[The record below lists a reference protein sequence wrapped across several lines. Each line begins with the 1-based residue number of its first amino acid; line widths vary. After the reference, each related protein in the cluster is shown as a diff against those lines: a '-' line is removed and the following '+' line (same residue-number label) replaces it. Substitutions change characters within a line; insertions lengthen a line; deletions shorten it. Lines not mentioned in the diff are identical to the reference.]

1 MKLFLITSLV
11 ALLAF
16 DLPIKADASAK
27 NNTLTDSTKIQVSYL
42 RPARIVRVKEGH
54 YFIDF
59 GKDAFGTLA
68 FTFKSA
74 QKDSLKIRL
83 GEKLASVNSIDRK
96 PGGTIRYQQVSI
108 ASPPVGAQFAL
119 KLPRDK
125 RNTSGQAILLPESFG
140 VIMPFRYCEIEN
152 LKIPIEDLL
161 VLQKVYNYTFND
173 SNSSFS
179 SSDSILDQV
188 WEMGK
193 HTIKA
198 TSFAGLYIDGDRERI
213 PYEADAYINQLS
225 HYSVDNQYGISTATN
240 DYFMSHPTWPTE
252 WILHTVLLF
261 YQDYMH
267 TGNIEPLK
275 KHYEGLKYKT
285 LVDLEREDGLITVKS
300 PKMTDDFMRKL
311 GFTDVSKKLQDIV
324 DWPAAQMFPNGN
336 TSAMGE
342 RDAYEM
348 VDVNTVVNAF
358 HYKNMELMA
367 IIADRLGKKEDAAFF
382 ARKAQLVKN
391 SINEK
396 LFDKARGVYLDGE
409 GSSHAALHAN
419 MFPLAFGLVP
429 EQYQQSVTTFVKSR
443 GMACSVYGAQFLL
456 EALYLQGESEYALK
470 LMTSTSDR
478 SWYNMIRLGS
488 TMALEG
494 WDLKYKSNLDWNH
507 AWGTAPV
514 NIVSRHLWGIT
525 PSAAGFETVLIK
537 PQQAALT
544 QSKIKLPTA
553 KGIITGEYR
562 RTTATEAVY
571 KIVLPRL
578 MTGSF
583 ILPRE
588 STLIKSAQKEKNR
601 TVALRSGT
609 NEISVKLTA
618 R

>member
-1 MKLFLITSLV
+1 MKWLILV
-11 ALLAF
+11 SMLAYF
-16 DLPIKADASAK
+16 THDRNFENETIKRTEK
-27 NNTLTDSTKIQVSYL
+27 LNDSSKIQVSYL
-42 RPARIVRVKEGH
+42 QPAKLVKIKGGH

-68 FTFKSA
+68 LNFKSA
-74 QKDSLKIRL
+74 QKDSLKISL
-83 GEKLASVNSIDRK
+83 GEKLATGNTIDKK
-96 PGGTIRYQQVSI
+96 PGGTIRYQQISLTN
-108 ASPPVGAQFAL
+108 PPVGVQFSL

-152 LKIPIEDLL
+152 LKIPIEEVL
-161 VLQKVYNYTFND
+161 VLQKVYNYRFND

-179 SSDSILDQV
+179 SSDSILNQV

-225 HYSVDNQYGISTATN
+225 HYSVDNEYGLATATN

-267 TGNIEPLK
+267 TGNIAPLQ
-275 KHYEGLKYKT
+275 KHYEGLKQKT
-285 LVDLEREDGLITVKS
+285 LLELEREDGLITVKS
-300 PKMTDDFMRKL
+300 PKMTDAYMRKL

-367 IIADRLGKKEDAAFF
+367 IIADRLGKKVDAAVF
-382 ARKAQLVKN
+382 AKQAQLVKR

-396 LFDKARGVYLDGE
+396 LFDSTRGVYVDGE
-409 GSSHAALHAN
+409 NSRHAALHAN

-429 EQYQQSVTTFVKSR
+429 EQYQQSVTAFVKSR

-456 EALYLQGESEYALK
+456 EALYLQGESDYALN

-478 SWYNMIRLGS
+478 SWYNMIRVGS

-514 NIVSRHLWGIT
+514 NIVSRYLWGIT
-525 PSAAGFETVLIK
+525 PSTPGFGTVLIK
-537 PQQAALT
+537 PQQGSLT

-553 KGIITGEYR
+553 KGIITGDYA
-562 RTTATEAVY
+562 RTTGREAVY
-571 KIVLPRL
+571 KIVLPPSV
-578 MTGSF
+578 TGSF
-583 ILPRE
+583 VLPRE
-588 STLIKSAQKEKNR
+588 STLVKNSRAVKER
-601 TVALRSGT
+601 TVQLRPGT
-609 NEISVKLTA
+609 NEIRIKFID